1 MALKS
6 RNNHPP
12 GGFQWYQ
19 PETKWSLKGGLPF
32 SMSVD
37 AIVRH
42 RRANPAIGLSTDPST
57 VSEELDAY
65 TCARL
70 HNDPDWCETQKK
82 TLTVPSQSSSLLSAH
97 PEVNAQLAAAS
108 VVERAHQVSQGI
120 STLASWIGHGANP
133 VSQSEADR
141 RAFICVACPVN
152 VRGSLAESV
161 IGGIADAIRT
171 TVGLKNHLKL
181 KTQADGRLGTCDACG
196 CHLPLKVWVPADEIR
211 KSLTEEIL
219 GECSPQCW
227 MRRL

>member
-1 MALKS
+1 MALSS

-19 PETKWSLKGGLPF
+19 AETKWTLKGGLPF
-32 SMSVD
+32 SMAVD

-42 RRANPAIGLSTDPST
+42 RRANPAISLSTDPAT
-57 VSEELDAY
+57 VAEELDAY

-70 HNDPDWCETQKK
+70 HNDPNWCKK
-82 TLTVPSQSSSLLSAH
+82 KVVTVPSLPPSPLSV
-97 PEVNAQLAAAS
+97 PRVVDAQPVVVAS

-120 STLASWIGHGANP
+120 PTLASWIGHGANP

-141 RAFICVACPVN
+141 RAFICGACPIN
-152 VRGSLAESV
+152 VRGSLAEIV
-161 IGGIADAIRT
+161 IGGIADAIRA

-181 KTQADGRLGTCDACG
+181 KTQADDKLGTCDACG